1 MGSYLLLIIAALAA
15 GLINSVAGGG
25 MFLTFPALVF
35 TGVPSII
42 ANASSTTAIIPGI
55 LASAWAY
62 REDFRKSENFPFLPL
77 LIVSLA
83 GGIVGALLLLFTPQ
97 RTFDSVIPWLMLA
110 ATLLFTFGARLKP
123 ILKRAFHIGP
133 VAVVVIQFFI
143 AIYGGYFGGAIGIVM
158 LATWTVFGLTDIHVM
173 NANRTL
179 MGAAANSVA
188 AALVIIARKVWWPP
202 DLGDA
207 GGRRHRRLY
216 RRAHGEESGS
226 ALHSGDGYGCQRGDY
241 DRVFPPK
248 ALRIASST
256 RSGLPR
262 LYFMDELHDRF
273 RSLVGFLLQQQMR
286 CGNGSETNPRL
297 KLLNLFKTSQ
307 ANQAVVGPLQIQ
319 GWNSRPNQI
328 IPSIAPQYF
337 LDTSCKNFRCNQAQ
351 IFAKSLSKFG
361 ARSPARYIVFVN
373 ETRPGKAE
381 QKWFRQSPHEEPRVR
396 ERIGYES
403 GAND

>member
-35 TGVPSII
+35 TGVPSIV

-55 LASAWAY
+55 LASTWAY

-110 ATLLFTFGARLKP
+110 ATLLFTFGASLTP
-123 ILKRAFHIGP
+123 FLKRVFHIGP

-173 NANRTL
+173 NANRTI

-188 AALVIIARKVWWPP
+188 AILFIIARKIWWPQTLVMLVATIIGGYIGARTARKVNP
-202 DLGDA
+202 RYIRAIVTVVSA
-207 GGRRHRRLY
+207 GITIAFFLRRH
-216 RRAHGEESGS
+216 
-226 ALHSGDGYGCQRGDY
+226 
-241 DRVFPPK
+241 
-248 ALRIASST
+248 
-256 RSGLPR
+256 
-262 LYFMDELHDRF
+262 
-273 RSLVGFLLQQQMR
+273 
-286 CGNGSETNPRL
+286 
-297 KLLNLFKTSQ
+297 
-307 ANQAVVGPLQIQ
+307 
-319 GWNSRPNQI
+319 
-328 IPSIAPQYF
+328 
-337 LDTSCKNFRCNQAQ
+337 
-351 IFAKSLSKFG
+351 
-361 ARSPARYIVFVN
+361 
-373 ETRPGKAE
+373 
-381 QKWFRQSPHEEPRVR
+381 
-396 ERIGYES
+396 
-403 GAND
+403 